1 MADKLIFNLVS
12 PERELFS
19 REVDEV
25 TVPGTEGQF
34 GVFANHSAVMA
45 TLMPGMLIVR
55 DGSTETK
62 IFVQGGF
69 ADVTPQGLTV
79 LAEFAIPLEELT
91 GDVLAAQKKAAAET
105 LTHVNADEPD
115 QLIAAQR
122 AVEVLGTL

>member
-55 DGSTETK
+55 DGSTEAK